1 MSNQSALNPVEETS
15 NSNPRWTMTP
25 DPESLWTAKPV
36 SGPPLPSNSRLSP
49 PTNHVNLISTSK
61 PTSINPPG
69 YDQSPYQ
76 PVSGL
81 PYRRHGSPSEDIRS
95 SWTAPPLPTR
105 LSQRTNFSTLPGAS
119 VSGRADSNQLPS
131 GSRHQ
136 AVRSSPTLSG
146 MAHAHYPYSPP
157 LSESPR
163 AYTSRTNSVRYSGEP
178 DLLPSRRSS
187 GSRVTLSPN
196 LSSRSPQSHRQ
207 YPRPRIST
215 STSSSLIPHA
225 PPAPGLGYDPALPG
239 STSCAT
245 AIVHSPTISSP
256 QLPLHHSPLSYG
268 QHPLPP
274 RSDPRSGSDARE
286 GHRYLPPTLTRSPVN
301 HQHPKQ
307 RSLPSTSGWDLG
319 QTSSPRQRHYSMDG
333 HHTTSGLYNRPR
345 GASFPEPTGGHGR
358 AGVSIDK
365 GRDDSFPAFSSI
377 VLPTS
382 SGDYRPSPRS
392 NHSLPVLWG
401 ENAPNQVDWQR

>member
-1 MSNQSALNPVEETS
+1 MTS
-15 NSNPRWTMTP
+15 DP
-25 DPESLWTAKPV
+25 DSLWMAKPV
-36 SGPPLPSNSRLSP
+36 SGPPLPSCLSP
-49 PTNHVNLISTSK
+49 PTNHVNLLSTTK

-69 YDQSPYQ
+69 YDQPSYT
-76 PVSGL
+76 PVSAL
-81 PYRRHGSPSEDIRS
+81 PYRRHSSPSEDVRS

-105 LSQRTNFSTLPGAS
+105 LSQRTNFSTLPSAPS
-119 VSGRADSNQLPS
+119 VTGRADSNQLPS

-136 AVRSSPTLSG
+136 AVRSPPTLSG

-163 AYTSRTNSVRYSGEP
+163 AYTSRAPSVRYSGEP
-178 DLLPSRRSS
+178 DSLPSRCSS

-215 STSSSLIPHA
+215 STSSMQTSSPLIPHA
-225 PPAPGLGYDPALPG
+225 PPAAGLGYDPALPG
-239 STSCAT
+239 PTSCTT
-245 AIVHSPTISSP
+245 AIVHSPTIPSP
-256 QLPLHHSPLSYG
+256 QLPLHHSPISYG

-274 RSDPRSGSDARE
+274 RGDPRSGNGARE

-307 RSLPSTSGWDLG
+307 RSAPSAPGWDLG
-319 QTSSPRQRHYSMDG
+319 PASSPRQRHYNMDG
-333 HHTTSGLYNRPR
+333 PHTTSGLYDRPR
-345 GASFPEPTGGHGR
+345 GASFSEPTGGHGR
-358 AGVSIDK
+358 AGVSMDK
-365 GRDDSFPAFSSI
+365 GRDDSFPVFSSI

-382 SGDYRPSPRS
+382 SADYRPSPRS
-392 NHSLPVLWG
+392 SHSLPVLWG
-401 ENAPNQVDWQR
+401 EDTPNRVDWQR